1 MDLQATMERVRLAQE
16 RYASYS
22 QERADEIFRA
32 VVVMAGKYEECKRI
46 FGERGADEP

>member
-22 QERADEIFRA
+22 QEGADEIFRA
-32 VVVMAGKYEECKRI
+32 VAAGKYEECKRI
-46 FGERGADEP
+46 FGERGAGEP